1 MNNSYQKI
9 LLSFLHIWAK
19 QVCVCVCELK
29 SIFYTYYMRKSV
41 LSFKL
46 PQL

>member
-9 LLSFLHIWAK
+9 LLSFLHLWVK
-19 QVCVCVCELK
+19 QGFFHELK
-29 SIFYTYYMRKSV
+29 SIFYAYYMRKSV